1 MKDSFDRI
9 HLFEVKSVNI
19 SNAAPADFNG
29 LEYKLKLEELKK
41 CYKQSSLLTGY
52 IFYLPVLK
60 NDIWYITRLMNG
72 DETTLTE
79 DQFKA
84 FVKTKPAKS

>member
-1 MKDSFDRI
+1 M
-9 HLFEVKSVNI
+9 FEVKSVNI

-29 LEYKLKLEELKK
+29 MEYKLKLEELKK

-60 NDIWYITRLMNG
+60 NDIWYITRLMDG

-79 DQFKA
+79 EQFKN
-84 FVKTKPAKS
+84 FVKTKQTVS